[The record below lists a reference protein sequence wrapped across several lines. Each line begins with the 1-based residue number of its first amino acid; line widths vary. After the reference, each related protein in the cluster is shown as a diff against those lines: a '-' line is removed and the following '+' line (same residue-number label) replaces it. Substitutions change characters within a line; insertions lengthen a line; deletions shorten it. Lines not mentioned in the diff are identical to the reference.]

1 MIVDV
6 SKVRYDLVNPDKSSH
21 SREYLNDTLKAVP
34 NRSSFDSFVKGLR
47 LNTNNKITFVVK
59 RMNAKFKKKNFD
71 EIKSIFLLNK

>member
-21 SREYLNDTLKAVP
+21 SREHLNDTLKAVL
-34 NRSSFDSFVKGLR
+34 NRSSFDSFVKVLK
-47 LNTNNKITFVVK
+47 LNTDNKITFVVK

-71 EIKSIFLLNK
+71 EIKSIVLLNK